1 MICVKGFTFFCSAP
15 HDGLLT
21 QNAYRSFVLLPPFFS
36 SWFYY
41 LALVN
46 RELLPVG
53 SAYVAHVRRAINNHT
68 FEQHDEL
75 AEEQRRQ
82 ALLNGN
88 GENEEDD
95 LGVGDEPEPW
105 MIYVTG

>member
-1 MICVKGFTFFCSAP
+1 MMGYLRKMHI
-15 HDGLLT
+15 GLL
-21 QNAYRSFVLLPPFFS
+21 SFCPNSF

-53 SAYVAHVRRAINNHT
+53 SAYVAHVRRVINNHT

-75 AEEQRRQ
+75 AEEQRRL

-95 LGVGDEPEPW
+95 LGVGDEPESDDLLLLDPKEW
-105 MIYVTG
+105 KVRF

>member
-1 MICVKGFTFFCSAP
+1 MG
-15 HDGLLT
+15 
-21 QNAYRSFVLLPPFFS
+21 
-36 SWFYY
+36 Y

-95 LGVGDEPEPW
+95 LGVGDEPESDDLLLLDPKEW
-105 MIYVTG
+105 KVRF